1 MPFEFSSL
9 ADLGGQQLPWL
20 AIAALCAG
28 LVRGFAGFGAAMIFI
43 PIASALIDPKAAVI
57 VLFVIDGIATA
68 PLLVPAAR
76 ICRWSEIM
84 PLIVG
89 ATMTVPLGVQ
99 ALVLMDPVLLR
110 WIICCAILLAL
121 AAMATGWRYSRL
133 PSTPVT
139 VGIGG
144 MAGLTGGAASLS
156 GPPIVLFWLGGQSA
170 APTVRANMIV
180 FLGISTVITG
190 AAYWWN
196 GLFVAEQIARSAL
209 LVPIYAAAI
218 WLGARCFRH
227 ASECLFRRLAFGLIA
242 FAALGSLPIMDG
254 FF

>member
-1 MPFEFSSL
+1 MPFDFSAL
-9 ADLGGQQLPWL
+9 VGLGGPQLPWL
-20 AIAALCAG
+20 ALAALGAG

-43 PIASALIDPKAAVI
+43 PVASALIDPKAAVI
-57 VLFVIDGIATA
+57 LLFVIDGIATL
-68 PLLVPAAR
+68 PLLAPAVR

-89 ATMTVPLGVQ
+89 ATLTVPLGVQ

-110 WIICCAILLAL
+110 WIICGAILLAV
-121 AAMATGWRYSRL
+121 AAMATGWRYSRR
-133 PSTPVT
+133 PSMPVT

-156 GPPIVLFWLGGQSA
+156 GPPVVLFWLGGQSA

-180 FLGISTVITG
+180 FLGISTAIAG

-196 GLFVAEQIARSAL
+196 GLFTTEQIARSAL
-209 LVPIYAAAI
+209 LLPVYAAAI
-218 WLGARCFRH
+218 WLGAHSFRH
-227 ASECLFRRLAFGLIA
+227 ASESLFRRLAFGLIA
-242 FAALGSLPIMDG
+242 FAALGSLPVMDG
-254 FF
+254 IF